1 MRRVLMTGLTLS
13 TSLMMMLG
21 YQNCTKKET
30 RVGKT
35 KIHYVE
41 ASYQP

>member
-13 TSLMMMLG
+13 TSMMMLLG

-30 RVGKT
+30 IVSKK
-35 KIHYVE
+35 KIIYVE
-41 ASYQP
+41 AAYAP